1 MPLDTRHLSDQK
13 VCSKNIDSHHRRA
26 RVTPSISQPYPY
38 VFMDGVWHKRSWS
51 GAARACGDLRASE
64 WTPGVDRRGRQ
75 GMKEDT
81 QSWRS
86 FVSSLIPRGPAGV
99 RMVTGETARRT
110 RPDATTPY
118 RKRTEHRA
126 HDRQK
131 QFAQDSGHY
140 PITSHYSRAFKRQSA

>member
-1 MPLDTRHLSDQK
+1 
-13 VCSKNIDSHHRRA
+13 
-26 RVTPSISQPYPY
+26 
-38 VFMDGVWHKRSWS
+38 
-51 GAARACGDLRASE
+51 
-64 WTPGVDRRGRQ
+64 
-75 GMKEDT
+75 MKEDT

-140 PITSHYSRAFKRQSA
+140 HSAAFLTPNDTVAIQSLGSVYGEGHHVKQ